1 MRQYPT
7 RKSYQYHG
15 KSCMSGKCWNH
26 QEFYDSF
33 HIAGTPERHKRYF
46 RNFPRKDSRLEQG
59 ESCTLSKDSIRNVAN
74 ESYIKEYLQVGSS
87 LSKIFHNELGHYV
100 EMKVVRTGEET
111 TVFGFTDKT
120 NEITEINDKIYKKCW
135 EPDLNRCVPK
145 QKKSNCKITFS
156 DTLSKFVKSKFVIA
170 A

>member
-59 ESCTLSKDSIRNVAN
+59 DFCPHWQRKAPT
-74 ESYIKEYLQVGSS
+74 SS
-87 LSKIFHNELGHYV
+87 PVPCRKRE
-100 EMKVVRTGEET
+100 RA
-111 TVFGFTDKT
+111 
-120 NEITEINDKIYKKCW
+120 NDKAGTSAVMQPLPPWHRYWVHLFETWTAWYVTVATNSWSRSRESATKCW
-135 EPDLNRCVPK
+135 EPDLNRCVPR